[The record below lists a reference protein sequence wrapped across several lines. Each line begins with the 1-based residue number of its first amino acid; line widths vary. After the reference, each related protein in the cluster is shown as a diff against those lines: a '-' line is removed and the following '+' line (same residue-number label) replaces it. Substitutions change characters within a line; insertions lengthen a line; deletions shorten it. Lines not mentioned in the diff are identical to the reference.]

1 MTEGDIDG
9 TMQHM
14 EKKYTPFLVIG
25 IIVALLFAVL
35 VFARLKRNPISQP
48 DTYNEV
54 SPSAELAL
62 DFNAHRYYVF
72 SRDDCIHCQNL
83 NDYFAQHEGIRD
95 QFDIVEAN
103 LSLPSTSQYFYNKA
117 IEFTQLCQGD
127 VNQIG
132 TPLMYINDE
141 TVPLTQRC
149 LAGDTP
155 IMAYFDTQLEGQ
167 PLVETQPVSLET
179 LDLE

>member
-1 MTEGDIDG
+1 MR
-9 TMQHM
+9 HM

-25 IIVALLFAVL
+25 IVVALLFAVL
-35 VFARLKRNPISQP
+35 VFARLKRNPVSLP

-62 DFNAHRYYVF
+62 DFNAHRYYIF

-83 NDYFAQHEGIRD
+83 NDYLAKHEGIRD

-103 LSLPSTSQYFYNKA
+103 LSLPSTSQYFYSKA
-117 IEFTQLCQGD
+117 VEFTQLCQGD
-127 VNQIG
+127 VNQVG

-141 TVPLTQRC
+141 TVPLTERC

-155 IMAYFDTQLEGQ
+155 IMAYFDARLEGQ
-167 PLVETQPVSLET
+167 SLVETQPVSVET